1 MLRTSKA
8 TQGVTLLEIM
18 LVLAIAAMVVVMSIR
33 YYGQA
38 TNSQNAN
45 IILDEITNVT
55 QSAENLSQGPGTYSG
70 VTTATITTVAG
81 SKNMVTPYA
90 GAITITSSAATN
102 YVVSVSALP
111 AAVCASIAA
120 KLKANSKMASTV
132 ACTGAGNASILG
144 YTYDATK

>member
-1 MLRTSKA
+1 MRRAQKD

-18 LVLAIAAMVVVMSIR
+18 LVLAIAAMVIVMSIR

-45 IILDEITNVT
+45 VILAQLTNIT
-55 QSAENLSQGPGTYSG
+55 QSGENLAQGPGTYAS
-70 VTTATITTVAG
+70 VTTATVTTVAG
-81 SKNMVTPYA
+81 SKNMVTPYGSSITVTA
-90 GAITITSSAATN
+90 GAQTS
-102 YVVSVSALP
+102 YVVTVPTIP

-120 KLKANSKMASTV
+120 KLKANTKMASTV
-132 ACTGAGNASILG
+132 ACSGTTGNVNLT